1 MLQLRKWQEESR
13 PQPDL
18 EPVKQCQRVITLE
31 QHLFISLKKR
41 DATLD
46 YARTNN
52 LHVMWNGGVI
62 DTCDDRDFLNA
73 IFQFK
78 HLNKITI
85 GLEMFNPFRYLHW
98 EDMENFITSV
108 IQAIGSFLIHEE
120 SLWKLMIVG

>member
-1 MLQLRKWQEESR
+1 
-13 PQPDL
+13 
-18 EPVKQCQRVITLE
+18 VITLE

-85 GLEMFNPFRYLHW
+85 GLEMFNPFRYLH
-98 EDMENFITSV
+98 
-108 IQAIGSFLIHEE
+108 
-120 SLWKLMIVG
+120 